1 MVTKRISR
9 EVVLSEARRLVK
21 AGVSRRQMDRTLRA
35 KFGTS
40 VGHDTHIDLFGAR
53 VTEIAEREAAR
64 AVGFRRPRTRRQS
77 RFNKLVSAHFL
88 PEEARILATGLIT
101 LKYPEVSV
109 MVGQRKALYG
119 AFLRRAAEKGF
130 STGAFRREWRRTVN
144 KWYKTTVTRWRRDL
158 EAFQRAQSGK
168 PVVRRRMIADLIWTW
183 FGHAK
188 KELPPDMQTETPR
201 RQRRRRQRAPV
212 TRRRITQS
220 QKINSLEAQLKVE
233 TRPSVRAFLREL
245 IKKEQTQ

>member
-1 MVTKRISR
+1 MAQQVSR
-9 EVVLSEARRLVK
+9 DVILTEARRLVK
-21 AGVSRRQMDRTLRA
+21 AGVSRRKIDRTLRA
-35 KFGTS
+35 KFGRS

-77 RFNKLVSAHFL
+77 RFNTLVSAHFL
-88 PEEARILATGLIT
+88 PEEARILATGLVT

-109 MVGQRKALYG
+109 MVSQRKTLYG
-119 AFLRRAAEKGF
+119 AFLRRAAEKGY
-130 STGAFRREWRRTVN
+130 STGAFRREWRHTVS
-144 KWYKTTVTRWRRDL
+144 KWYKTTVTRWRREL
-158 EAFQRAQSGK
+158 EAYQRAQTGR

-188 KELPPDMQTETPR
+188 KELPPDLQTETPR
-201 RQRRRRQRAPV
+201 RQRRRRQRTPV
-212 TRRRITQS
+212 TRQRITQS
-220 QKINSLEAQLKVE
+220 QKINSLEAQLKIE

-245 IKKEQTQ
+245 IKKEQGK